1 MASLA
6 QSAGLGAVTARCQ
19 DGSFIADS
27 SVMSF
32 DPVVEP
38 AIQDGFAP
46 RVVCAR
52 DAILKATEADV
63 LPSPA
68 LLQALKESFIE
79 HVLPIYPV
87 LDPDD
92 LSGPNTSTLLL
103 QAVCL
108 AGCLMR
114 HDENSLQ
121 LGYTLYEKVKVL
133 LHVNYEEDDL
143 TVLKT
148 MCILSCWSPSSPYII
163 TLDGPWHWVGMAV
176 RMAIQM
182 GLQKQST
189 YINHSQA
196 GCLRRIFWH
205 LRVCHPQP
213 AAHFC
218 LASSSSDN
226 ITE

>member
-1 MASLA
+1 MGALA
-6 QSAGLGAVTARCQ
+6 QSSGMGAVAARLQ

-32 DPVVEP
+32 DPVIEP

-46 RVVCAR
+46 RLVCAR

-63 LPSPA
+63 LPPPA

-87 LDPDD
+87 LDPGE
-92 LSGPNTSTLLL
+92 LSGPDTSTLLL

-114 HDENSLQ
+114 HNEKSLQ
-121 LGYTLYEKVKVL
+121 LGYALYEKVKVL

-143 TVLKT
+143 IVLKT
-148 MCILSCWSPSSPYII
+148 MCILSCWSPSSPYIV
-163 TLDGPWHWVGMAV
+163 THDGPWHWVGMAV
-176 RMAIQM
+176 RMSIQM
-182 GLQKQST
+182 GLQKQSS
-189 YINHSQA
+189 YANRSQA
-196 GCLRRIFWH
+196 RCLRRIFWH
-205 LRVCHPQP
+205 LRVCHPHP
-213 AAHFC
+213 TTRICPFI
-218 LASSSSDN
+218 L
-226 ITE
+226 